1 MTGKQELDLDVAE
14 SARISSEASLGSGIK
29 IGPRVMIGPNVVI
42 GENTVIEADVEIIGK
57 TFIGDGNHIGRGVLL
72 GYPPQHTGYQNE
84 STQLVIGRD
93 NYFGPGVTVHRGTK
107 DTGETR
113 IGSGNYLSAFVHVA
127 HDCQLGD
134 GISIGNNTQVAGHV
148 EIGSEAE
155 IGNQVGIHQFVRIG
169 RASIL
174 SSSSKVIKDLPP
186 FFKAEGH
193 PAKLSGL
200 GKCPREELKLIMA
213 KAYEYICYSGLNISQ
228 SVEKIK
234 NEFEAVEITELT
246 AFIESSSRGI
256 CR

>member
-1 MTGKQELDLDVAE
+1 MIGKQELDFDVAE
-14 SARISSEASLGSGIK
+14 SARISSEASISDGVK
-29 IGPRVMIGPNVVI
+29 IGPRVIIGPDVVI
-42 GENTVIEADVEIIGK
+42 EKNTVLEADVEIVGK
-57 TFIGDGNHIGRGVLL
+57 TYIGSGNHIGRGVLL
-72 GYPPQHTGYQNE
+72 GYPPQHTGYQGE
-84 STQLVIGRD
+84 PTQLVIGSD

-113 IGSGNYLSAFVHVA
+113 IGSGNYLSAFAHIA

-134 GISIGNNTQVAGHV
+134 RIRIGNNTQVAGHV

-174 SSSSKVIKDLPP
+174 KSSSKVIKDLPP

-200 GKCPREELKLIMA
+200 GKCRGEEFKLIMA
-213 KAYEYICYSGLNISQ
+213 RVYEYICYSGLNISQ
-228 SVEKIK
+228 SIEKIK
-234 NEFEAVEITELT
+234 NEFKAAEITELI
-246 AFIESSSRGI
+246 AFIENSSRGI

>member
-1 MTGKQELDLDVAE
+1 MTGKQKSDIDVTE
-14 SARISSEASLGSGIK
+14 SARISTEASLSSGVK
-29 IGPRVMIGPNVVI
+29 IGPRVMIGPDVVV
-42 GENTVIEADVEIIGK
+42 GENTVIEADVEITGK
-57 TFIGDGNHIGRGVLL
+57 THIDSGNHIGRGVLL
-72 GYPPQHTGYQNE
+72 GYPPQHVGYQDE
-84 STQLVIGRD
+84 ATQLIIGRD

-113 IGSGNYLSAFVHVA
+113 IGSGNYISAFAHIP

-134 GISIGNNTQVAGHV
+134 RINIGNNTQVAGHV

-155 IGNQVGIHQFVRIG
+155 IGSQVGIHQFVRIG
-169 RASIL
+169 RSSVL

-200 GKCPREELKLIMA
+200 GKCPGEELKLIMA
-213 KAYEYICYSGLNISQ
+213 RVYEYICYSGLNISQ
-228 SVEKIK
+228 AVEKIK
-234 NEFEAVEITELT
+234 NEFKGAEITELI

>member
-1 MTGKQELDLDVAE
+1 MTVKQGVGTEIAE
-14 SARISSEASLGSGIK
+14 SARVSSEACLETGVKVGARVI
-29 IGPRVMIGPNVVI
+29 IGPDVVI
-42 GENTVIEADVEIIGK
+42 GKNTVIESDVEIIGN
-57 TFIGDGNHIGRGVLL
+57 TFIGSDNHIGRGVLL
-72 GYPPQHTGYQNE
+72 GYPPQHSGYQGE
-84 STQLVIGRD
+84 PTQLKIGRD
-93 NYFGPGVTVHRGTK
+93 NYFGPGVTIHRGTVEK
-107 DTGETR
+107 GETR
-113 IGSGNYLSAFVHVA
+113 IGSGNYIAAFAHVA

-134 GISIGNNTQVAGHV
+134 RINIGNNTQVAGHV

-169 RASIL
+169 RSSIL

-186 FFKAEGH
+186 FLKAEGH

-200 GKCPREELKLIMA
+200 GNCPREELKLMMA
-213 KAYEYICYSGLNISQ
+213 RAYEYICHSGLNISQ

-234 NEFEAVEITELT
+234 SEFEAAEITELT